1 MLKLCAG
8 RIKRATFQWRATQ
21 RLPLRAEPGRWD
33 AEVIKIE
40 GLDGDPIRRVRPI
53 RRPDIPPNFEI
64 DNHSKQSV
72 AIDFSKPA
80 PASIRR
86 SKCELCSDPCTPG
99 RGVNRTARGA

>member
-8 RIKRATFQWRATQ
+8 RVKRATFQWRATQ

-64 DNHSKQSV
+64 DNHSKQSIEV
-72 AIDFSKPA
+72 RTVFRSVYARK
-80 PASIRR
+80 RR
-86 SKCELCSDPCTPG
+86 EQNGP
-99 RGVNRTARGA
+99 RR